1 MSSAHLSAQDGE
13 LAETLLTEFRS
24 QASAWNFDDEAA
36 AGALLTKCLE
46 EGIRDKDALRQRLR
60 DHGLMRAGLKVSLCE
75 WENEGGAPASPNRL
89 GDYGR
94 RIESDGTW
102 TVYEVFTGSE
112 ARQRG
117 LAPSGLTK
125 DEALD
130 RLIRFSEG
138 GSGATDNELRAAN
151 AASYSFWRR
160 QIT

>member
-1 MSSAHLSAQDGE
+1 MSSIHLSSKDAQ

-24 QASAWNFDDEAA
+24 QAAAWSFDDEAA
-36 AGALLTKCLE
+36 AGALLTKCIE
-46 EGIRDKDALRQRLR
+46 EGVRDKDLLRQRLR
-60 DHGLMRAGLKVSLCE
+60 DHRTMRTGVNGALGE
-75 WENEGGAPASPNRL
+75 WENEGGAVASPDRL

-94 RIESDGTW
+94 RIEADGTW
-102 TVYEVFTGSE
+102 TVYEVFTGLE

-138 GSGATDNELRAAN
+138 GSGATEHELRAAN
-151 AASYSFWRR
+151 SAAYSFWRR

>member
-1 MSSAHLSAQDGE
+1 MSSAHLSSQDGQ

-24 QASAWNFDDEAA
+24 QASAWSFGDEAA
-36 AGALLTKCLE
+36 AGALLTKSLE

-60 DHGLMRAGLKVSLCE
+60 DHAIMRAGLKDSLGE
-75 WENEGGAPASPNRL
+75 WENEGGAPASPDRL

-102 TVYEVFTGSE
+102 SVYEVFTGRE
-112 ARQRG
+112 AQQRG

-151 AASYSFWRR
+151 AAAYSFWRR